1 MTTGRINQV
10 TIVHRSAEAQR
21 PNPRRGGLYQEGGI
35 AEAIPIAYRES
46 AQGAIAAGDLF
57 ICPH

>member
-1 MTTGRINQV
+1 MAEPPEGQ
-10 TIVHRSAEAQR
+10 IV
-21 PNPRRGGLYQEGGI
+21 PKKGI
-35 AEAIPIAYRES
+35 AEATPTAYCES